1 MKKIVSLILLVA
13 MLVCVSNCAVYAEN
27 TSTYTADELAY
38 TAYVEIGAVYHNSI
52 RYLNTLGGLW
62 ESLADKDTW
71 DDVNGAWL
79 LEYRAADGDFN
90 ESIQRNLLLVN
101 LAEKF
106 GFEDS
111 KAFINST
118 TLIDAIKEEATVR
131 NLTDPKSA
139 VFILLEWGQEVGYL
153 KSEETFEAEL
163 EIGMEAIRMI
173 MGIDANYAYL
183 NTLKDYYKEASAIHD
198 YLVDFSD
205 DYISFTSKMEQYQAN
220 YDSWEIEFDFI
231 LGTDAYKTYGDAKK
245 RFLEERETQA
255 Q

>member
-1 MKKIVSLILLVA
+1 MKKIVSLVLLVA

-38 TAYVEIGAVYHNSI
+38 TAYVEIDAVYHSSI

-62 ESLADKDTW
+62 ESLADKATW
-71 DDVNGAWL
+71 DDVSVSWL
-79 LEYRAADGDFN
+79 LNYCIADGDSS
-90 ESIQRNLLLVN
+90 EGIQRIMFFDEIGEKKLGIEDLVSTN
-101 LAEKF
+101 K
-106 GFEDS
+106 
-111 KAFINST
+111 KA
-118 TLIDAIKEEATVR
+118 LVDAIKEEATAH

-139 VFILLEWGQEVGYL
+139 IFILLEWGQEVGYL
-153 KSEETFEAEL
+153 KNEETFEAEL
-163 EIGMEAIRMI
+163 GNGMEAIRMI
-173 MGIDANYAYL
+173 MGLDANYAYL
-183 NTLKDYYKEASAIHD
+183 NTLKDYYKEAAAIHD

-231 LGTDAYKTYGDAKK
+231 FGTDSYKTYGDAYS
-245 RFLEERETQA
+245 RFIEEREAQA

>member
-38 TAYVEIGAVYHNSI
+38 TAYVEIGAVYHSSI
-52 RYLNTLGGLW
+52 RHLNTLGGLW
-62 ESLADKDTW
+62 ESLADKATW
-71 DDVNGAWL
+71 DDVSVSWL
-79 LEYRAADGDFN
+79 SNYCIADGDFS
-90 ESIQRNLLLVN
+90 EGVQRIMFFDEIGEKKLGIEDLVSTN
-101 LAEKF
+101 K
-106 GFEDS
+106 
-111 KAFINST
+111 KA
-118 TLIDAIKEEATVR
+118 LVDAIKEEATAY
-131 NLTDPKSA
+131 NLTDPKSTI
-139 VFILLEWGQEVGYL
+139 FILLEWGQEVGYL
-153 KSEETFEAEL
+153 KNEETFEAEL